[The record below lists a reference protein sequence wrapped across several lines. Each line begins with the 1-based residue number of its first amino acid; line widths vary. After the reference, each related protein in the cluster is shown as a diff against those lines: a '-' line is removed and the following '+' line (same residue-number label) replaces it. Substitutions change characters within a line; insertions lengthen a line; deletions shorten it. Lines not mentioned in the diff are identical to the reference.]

1 MKNQGKK
8 DVEVGA
14 RVRLT
19 YSGIVNVPSGSLGT
33 VIFVKAE
40 QQYSIL
46 RLRMDNPH
54 PLGDTLV
61 VIDSMVEV
69 IV

>member
-40 QQYSIL
+40 QQHSIL